1 MNLWEQHSDIKYGM
15 AKVEQSLI
23 KGARSRNR
31 IIQEI
36 LTRLV
41 KAGGKRLRP
50 ALVLICGKYGGA
62 DIDRLVPL
70 AASVEMIHMA
80 TLIHDD
86 VIDDADF
93 RRGIETTH
101 KKWDTGTAIFAGDY
115 LLSKAFSVITDNAA
129 FDNATHAAKAFKLIC
144 EGEIE
149 QYYSR
154 NKAGI
159 GVKEYLARIRYKTAM
174 LFALSCYLGASMA
187 DVPRSDMMALRS
199 YGLNLGMAFQIK
211 DDLLDFQPSPG
222 QLGKP
227 VGNDLRQGIYTLP
240 VIYALRDR
248 EYGARLGKL
257 LENGSLNRQMI
268 QQANS
273 IIVESGAIQKSQQI
287 QNWYIAKASGS
298 IDRLKPKPIT
308 QLMRDLLGYMV
319 SRIN

>member
-1 MNLWEQHSDIKYGM
+1 M
-15 AKVEQSLI
+15 VEQSLI
-23 KGARSRNR
+23 KGARSRNS
-31 IIQEI
+31 IIEEI
-36 LTRLV
+36 LMRLV

-50 ALVLICGKYGGA
+50 ALVLICGQYGGA

-70 AASVEMIHMA
+70 ATSVEMIHMA

-115 LLSKAFSVITDNAA
+115 LLSKAFGIITDNTV

-154 NKAGI
+154 NKAGV
-159 GVKEYLARIRYKTAM
+159 GVRKYLARIRYKTAV
-174 LFALSCYLGASMA
+174 LFGLSCYLGASTTNISHSEML
-187 DVPRSDMMALRS
+187 ALRS
-199 YGLNLGMAFQIK
+199 YGINLGMAFQIK
-211 DDLLDFQPSPG
+211 DDLLDLQPSTG

-240 VIYALRDR
+240 VIYALKDKRF
-248 EYGARLGKL
+248 GGRLGKL
-257 LENGSLNRQMI
+257 LDSDEPDQRVI
-268 QQANS
+268 QQATA
-273 IIVESGAIQKSQQI
+273 IILESGAVQQARDM
-287 QNWYIAKASGS
+287 QNRYIAKANSS
-298 IDRLKPKPIT
+298 INRLKPGPNT

-319 SRIN
+319 NRIN